1 MDGPETS
8 LDTGSGDDGGDDGS
22 DDDGDGEN
30 GGGAVI
36 GGGVETASE
45 PGPAPVPG
53 ILFRGISNAL
63 RALAC
68 KPSEHIKV

>member
-1 MDGPETS
+1 MMDGPETS
-8 LDTGSGDDGGDDGS
+8 LDTGSGDDDGGDGDDG
-22 DDDGDGEN
+22 DDN

-63 RALAC
+63 LALAC
-68 KPSEHIKV
+68 KPSKHIKV